1 MSDIED
7 KVDFIQDEEVAM
19 TLYQSVNDCAVL
31 QLRDLGGEVE
41 VNLLLDAEDIDTL
54 IAALQEFKK

>member
-19 TLYQSVNDCAVL
+19 TLYQAVNECAVL

-41 VNLLLDAEDIDTL
+41 VNLLLDGEDIDKL